1 MKAAVYYN
9 YGPPW
14 AISLKDIVKP
24 ISKNTEE
31 LIKVYAGTFKRT
43 DSSFRSAKYFI
54 SRFWTRLFK
63 PKSNM
68 LGNEFAEIVEEIGQN
83 VTTFKKGDKVFG
95 CNDRTC
101 GGHGEY
107 LTIA

>member
-9 YGPPW
+9 YGPPEVVT
-14 AISLKDIVKP
+14 IKDIEKP
-24 ISKNTEE
+24 ILKNNEL
-31 LIKVYAGTFKRT
+31 LIKVVAGTVNRT
-43 DSSFRSAKYFI
+43 DSIFRSAEYFI
-54 SRFWTRLFK
+54 SQFWTGLFK

>member
-1 MKAAVYYN
+1 
-9 YGPPW
+9 
-14 AISLKDIVKP
+14 
-24 ISKNTEE
+24 
-31 LIKVYAGTFKRT
+31 
-43 DSSFRSAKYFI
+43 
-54 SRFWTRLFK
+54 
-63 PKSNM
+63 M

-95 CNDRTC
+95 YNDRTG